1 MTETKTVFTGENA
14 ALEFDNLDVKFRTE
28 FGTVHAVKG
37 LSLTVE
43 PGEVMALVGES
54 GSGKSVTGF
63 SIMGLVDPPGEIA
76 GGDVGQGHHPG
87 DHFIA
92 FARRGRAGDRHG
104 RGLGVFGADHF

>member
-43 PGEVMALVGES
+43 PGEVMALAS
-54 GSGKSVTGF
+54 CRRPRGSTAAPSSATR
-63 SIMGLVDPPGEIA
+63 SSASCPA
-76 GGDVGQGHHPG
+76 
-87 DHFIA
+87 
-92 FARRGRAGDRHG
+92 ARCAPS
-104 RGLGVFGADHF
+104 GADASRWCSRSP